1 MAMEGLLSFALALAA
16 SAPAAPPAAAPQSAQ
31 ADSAITVTLTV
42 QNAMQQARDQLLHDS
57 PRDAVRTLEEQ
68 LARINGNPVYLAL
81 LRDAYRAFIK
91 QLRLHNHSGEAAVY
105 QQRLQILDTPTADI
119 ASIAGS
125 PPPNPAQPAPRIA
138 GSLNEPI
145 FRANHDEDDDPFKPV
160 RQPASRQAAHDL
172 VVRADEKFQTN
183 HYLEAEKLYEQ
194 AHQADA
200 HATDKANERWAYCKL
215 NNVVERLNQHSAA
228 YPEMTA
234 AVQAAIDLGPSQA
247 EKDYSQKLLAEIE
260 RRRQLASADPEPFDV
275 HSISIRDVG
284 RTPEGWSVAETMNFR
299 IYHNLSPE
307 WVERTAQVA
316 ERTRATMQRK
326 WLGQTLPPWSP
337 KCEIFLHANAQDYSR
352 ATGVPPSSPGH
363 SSFQLDAGRVLSR
376 RIDLHCD
383 DNNIFMAVLPH
394 EATHVVLAG
403 NFGDKPVPRWADEG
417 IAVLTEPRDKIERH
431 LRTLPDHRQAHQL
444 FPVKQL
450 VNMSDYPDPH
460 YVAAFYAESVSLVEF
475 LSKERGPEVFTQFVR
490 DGLREN
496 FDAALARHYGFVD
509 FADLEARWQTYAFG
523 GQALSANQ
531 TANSR

>member
-16 SAPAAPPAAAPQSAQ
+16 SAPAAPDAPAPLAQ
-31 ADSAITVTLTV
+31 PDSAITVTLTV
-42 QNAMQQARDQLLHDS
+42 QNAMQQARDQLLHDN
-57 PRDAVRTLEEQ
+57 PRAAVGVLEEH

-81 LRDAYRAFIK
+81 LRDAYRAYIK
-91 QLRLHNHSGEAAVY
+91 QLRLTNQAAQAAVY
-105 QQRLQILDTPTADI
+105 AQRLKILDTPTADI
-119 ASIAGS
+119 AGLAATPLADPGK
-125 PPPNPAQPAPRIA
+125 PAQRRA
-138 GSLNEPI
+138 GALNEPT
-145 FRANHDEDDDPFKPV
+145 FRAKHDEDDDPFKTL
-160 RQPASRQAAHDL
+160 RQPAGRRAGRDL
-172 VVRADEKFQTN
+172 IVRADERFQAS

-194 AHQADA
+194 AHQADPN
-200 HATDKANERWAYCKL
+200 ATDKAGDRWAYCKL
-215 NNVVERLNQHSAA
+215 HNVVERLNQHSSA

-234 AVQAAIDLGPSQA
+234 LVQAAIDLRPSQA
-247 EKDYSQKLLAEIE
+247 ERDYSQKLLAEIE
-260 RRRQLASADPEPFDV
+260 RRRQLASADPDAFDV

-284 RTPEGWSVAETMNFR
+284 RTAEGWSVAETMNFR

-337 KCEIFLHANAQDYSR
+337 KCEIFLHASAQDYSR
-352 ATGVPPSSPGH
+352 ATGVPASSPGH
-363 SSFQLDAGRVLSR
+363 SSFQLDAGRVLAR

-431 LRTLPDHRQAHQL
+431 LRTLPDHRQAREL
-444 FPVKQL
+444 FPVRQL

-460 YVAAFYAESVSLVEF
+460 YVAAFYAQSVSLVEF

-496 FDAALARHYGFVD
+496 FDAALARHYGFMNFD
-509 FADLEARWQTYAFG
+509 DLEAHWQAHAFG
-523 GQALSANQ
+523 GQAVSTNQ
-531 TANSR
+531 TASNR

>member
-1 MAMEGLLSFALALAA
+1 MAMEGLLSLALALAA
-16 SAPAAPPAAAPQSAQ
+16 SAPAAPDALAPPAP
-31 ADSAITVTLTV
+31 ADSAITATLAV
-42 QNAMQQARDQLLHDS
+42 QNAMQQARDQLLHDN
-57 PRDAVRTLEEQ
+57 PREAVKTLEEQ
-68 LARINGNPVYLAL
+68 LARVNGNPIYLAL
-81 LRDAYRAFIK
+81 LRDAYRAYVK
-91 QLRLHNHSGEAAVY
+91 QLRLTNQAAQAAVY
-105 QQRLQILDTPTADI
+105 QQRLKILDTPTADI
-119 ASIAGS
+119 AGIAVT
-125 PPPNPAQPAPRIA
+125 PPANPGKPVPRFA
-138 GSLNEPI
+138 GALNEPT
-145 FRANHDEDDDPFKPV
+145 FRAKHDENDDPFKPV
-160 RQPASRQAAHDL
+160 RRPASQQAARDL
-172 VVRADEKFQTN
+172 IVRADEKFQAS

-200 HATDKANERWAYCKL
+200 HATDKAGDRWAYCKL
-215 NNVVERLNQHSAA
+215 HNVVERLNQHSTA
-228 YPEMTA
+228 YPEMAA
-234 AVQAAIDLGPSQA
+234 AVQDAIGLRPSQA
-247 EKDYSQKLLAEIE
+247 EQDYSQKLLAEIE
-260 RRRQLASADPEPFDV
+260 RRRQLASGEPEPFDV

-316 ERTRATMQRK
+316 ERTRASMQRK
-326 WLGQTLPPWSP
+326 WLGQSQPAWNP
-337 KCEIFLHANAQDYSR
+337 KCEIFLHASAQDYSR
-352 ATGVPPSSPGH
+352 ATGVPASSPGH

-496 FDAALARHYGFVD
+496 FDAALARHYGFVNFD
-509 FADLEARWQTYAFG
+509 DLEARWQAHAFG
-523 GQALSANQ
+523 GQAAPANQ
-531 TANSR
+531 TASNR